1 MYDLM
6 IVGQPSLDFN
16 TDYLGHT
23 LREIGGAVTYSGYAA
38 SSLGHSVL
46 ALGKCN
52 PNEIDLHEVFAKA
65 GNVTL
70 AVREAG
76 SSTSISNTYHTADKE
91 RRTCRVISRIP
102 AYTPGDL
109 PGERAAIYHIAG
121 LMRGDIQESV
131 IEAAA
136 KLGDVALDVQGFL
149 RCARPAGGAMPD
161 GLMEFED
168 WPRKRE
174 LLPLIRFLK
183 TDAAEAEILTGES
196 DRGRA
201 AAMLHAWGSGEIM
214 ITHNT
219 EVLLYDG
226 KDYHTRPLRPRGLS
240 GRSGRGDTCFASYI
254 TERLARDIPGALLTA
269 AALVSLKMEKPGP
282 FTGGRGDVEEY
293 IRAFYMGEIFS

>member
-1 MYDLM
+1 MYDLL
-6 IVGQPSLDFN
+6 IIGQPSLDIN
-16 TDYLGHT
+16 TDYLGNTIH
-23 LREIGGAVTYSGYAA
+23 EIGGAVTYAGYAA

-52 PNEIDLHEVFAKA
+52 PDEIDLAQLFAMA

-70 AVREAG
+70 AACEAR

-102 AYTPGDL
+102 AYTPDDL

-121 LMRGDIQESV
+121 LMRGDIEESV

-149 RCARPAGGAMPD
+149 RCARPD
-161 GLMEFED
+161 NSMEFED

-183 TDAAEAEILTGES
+183 TDAAEAEILTGTA
-196 DRGRA
+196 DRKKA
-201 AAMLHAWGSGEIM
+201 AAMLHDWGSREIM
-214 ITHNT
+214 ITHNA

-226 KDYHTRPLRPRGLS
+226 REYHTQPLRPRGLN

-254 TERLARDIPGALLTA
+254 TERLARGIPEALLTA
-269 AALVSLKMEKPGP
+269 AALVSLKMERPGP
-282 FTGGRGDVEEY
+282 FPGSRADVEEY
-293 IRAFYMGEIFS
+293 IRERYE